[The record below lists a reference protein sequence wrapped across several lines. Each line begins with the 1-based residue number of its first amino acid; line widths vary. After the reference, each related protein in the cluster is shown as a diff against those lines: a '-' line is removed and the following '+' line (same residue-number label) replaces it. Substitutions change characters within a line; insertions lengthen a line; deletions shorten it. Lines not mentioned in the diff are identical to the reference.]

1 MKKKFII
8 SVLLL
13 LAVAFTDEARAETGN
28 LPARVLVVIAHPD
41 DESTIAVTLYK
52 IAKEQHG
59 IVDLFVITN
68 GEGGY
73 KYATLAENYYGLA
86 LTDEKTGRENL
97 PRIRKK
103 ELMNAGNILG
113 VNEYYFLDQTDD
125 HYTENEKEALD
136 TSWDVPVVKERLN
149 QVLKHNNYD
158 FVFCLLPENPTH
170 GAHKAATLLALETV
184 AALPAAKR
192 PVILGA
198 TLHSKADAPV
208 SFHRYSNYPVTQT
221 VNDSCVFCLDRT
233 ARFSYRDKMN
243 YKVIANWEIAEHKSQ
258 GVTQMTMNEGDL
270 EQYWYFSVNG
280 NTGLA
285 KARALFDELSK
296 VPYVSRVY

>member
-1 MKKKFII
+1 ML
-8 SVLLL
+8 VM
-13 LAVAFTDEARAETGN
+13 VAILGQNAIAR
-28 LPARVLVVIAHPD
+28 PAGHENRVLVVIAHPD

-73 KYATLAENYYGLA
+73 KYATLAESYYGLP
-86 LTDEKTGRENL
+86 LTDAKTGRENL

-103 ELMNAGNILG
+103 ELMNAGHILG
-113 VNEYYFLDQTDD
+113 VNEYYFLDQSDA
-125 HYTENEKEALD
+125 HFTEDEKEPLD
-136 TSWDVPVVKERLN
+136 TSWDVPVIKNRLN
-149 QVLKHNNYD
+149 QVLQHNKYD
-158 FVFCLLPENPTH
+158 FVFCLLPEIPTH
-170 GAHKAATLLALETV
+170 GAHKAATLLALDAV

-198 TLHSKADAPV
+198 TLHSKSDPAI
-208 SFHRYSNYPVTQT
+208 SFHRYGSYPITQT
-221 VNDSCVFCLDRT
+221 TSDSCFFCLDRT
-233 ARFSYRDKMN
+233 TRFSYKDRMN

-270 EQYWYFSVNG
+270 EQFWYFSLNG
-280 NTGLA
+280 NSGLE
-285 KARALFDELSK
+285 KTRILFDELSK
-296 VPYVSRVY
+296 VPYVTHVY

>member
-1 MKKKFII
+1 M
-8 SVLLL
+8 
-13 LAVAFTDEARAETGN
+13 AQVAAR
-28 LPARVLVVIAHPD
+28 PSRVLVVMAHPD

-52 IAKEQHG
+52 IAKEHHG
-59 IVDLFVITN
+59 TVDLFVITN

-73 KYATLAENYYGLA
+73 KYATLAESYYGLP

-103 ELMNAGNILG
+103 ELMSAGNILG
-113 VNEYYFLDQTDD
+113 INEYYFLDQTDA
-125 HYTENEKEALD
+125 HYTEDEKEALD
-136 TSWDVPVVKERLN
+136 TSWDVPFVKERLN
-149 QVLKHNNYD
+149 QVLQLNNYN
-158 FVFCLLPENPTH
+158 FVFCLLPETLTH
-170 GAHKAATLLALETV
+170 GAHKAATLLALDAV

-198 TLHSKADAPV
+198 TLHNKSDPAI
-208 SFHRYSNYPVTQT
+208 SFHGYGNYQITQT
-221 VNDSCVFCLDRT
+221 INDSCFFCLDRT
-233 ARFSYRDKMN
+233 TKFSYKDRMN

-270 EQYWYFSVNG
+270 EQYWYFSLNG
-280 NTGLA
+280 NAGLQ
-285 KARALFDELSK
+285 KSRKLFDELSK